1 MNIYF
6 LIFILL
12 SHYPHPQLSY
22 LLTCIFAAPS
32 QFNRATRLSDDDD
45 RG

>member
-1 MNIYF
+1 MNINF

-12 SHYPHPQLSY
+12 SHHPHPQLSY

-32 QFNRATRLSDDDD
+32 QFNSYTVE
-45 RG
+45 